1 VKRPVLI
8 AVAAALLAAPA
19 TAAAQTP
26 VPPAPPAPPAPAPAQ
41 PKFAVEA
48 AKVFRAGNDLLTLKG
63 KRWVLR
69 GAIAPAAANERLQ
82 LLVFR
87 DGKQI
92 RKVHAVTQAD
102 GSFSRAFKA
111 RRTGRYSVR
120 VVSPG
125 SAVIAAKRG
134 PKLTVGVYEPR
145 ASDGQSNALV
155 KLLQR
160 SLARLHYAVPTGGT
174 YDAATG
180 RAVMAFRKVNSMAR
194 RYDADRAVITKA
206 LSGKGGFQVRHPD
219 AGRHVE
225 ADLSRQVLALIN
237 GEHVVSIYHTSSGA
251 PATPTVIGSFRVY
264 LQTPGTNAKGM
275 LDSSYFIRG
284 YAIHGYVDVPA
295 FNASHGCLR
304 IPIPDA
310 ARVFSWLHI
319 GDRVIVYP

>member
-1 VKRPVLI
+1 MKRPVLL

-26 VPPAPPAPPAPAPAQ
+26 VPPAPPAPPAPAPAK
-41 PKFAVEA
+41 PKFALKAE
-48 AKVFRAGNDLLTLKG
+48 KVQRAGHDLVALQG
-63 KRWVLR
+63 KRWILR
-69 GAIAPAAANERLQ
+69 GAVAPAAAGEKLQ

-87 DGKQI
+87 NGKQI

-102 GSFSRAFKA
+102 GSFSRVFKGKRA
-111 RRTGRYSVR
+111 GRYSVR
-120 VVSPG
+120 VVSTG
-125 SAVIAAKRG
+125 SAVLAAKTG

-145 ASDGQSNALV
+145 ASDGESNPLV

-180 RAVMAFRKVNSMAR
+180 RAVMAFRKVNFMAR
-194 RYDADRAVITKA
+194 RYDADGAVIRKA
-206 LSGKGGFQVRHPD
+206 LAGKGGFHVRHPD

-225 ADLSRQVLALIN
+225 ADLSRQVLALID
-237 GEHVVSIYHTSSGA
+237 GKDVVAIYHTSSGA
-251 PATPTVIGSFRVY
+251 PATPTVLGSFRVY
-264 LQTPGTNAKGM
+264 MKTPGTNAKGM
-275 LDSSYFIRG
+275 VDSNYFIRG

-310 ARVFSWLHI
+310 ARVDSWLHI

>member
-1 VKRPVLI
+1 MYS
-8 AVAAALLAAPA
+8 
-19 TAAAQTP
+19 
-26 VPPAPPAPPAPAPAQ
+26 
-41 PKFAVEA
+41 
-48 AKVFRAGNDLLTLKG
+48 AGHDLLTLQG

-69 GAIAPAAANERLQ
+69 GTVAPAVAGERLQ

-92 RKVHAVTQAD
+92 RKVHAVTKAD
-102 GSFSRAFKA
+102 GSFTRVFKGKRA
-111 RRTGRYSVR
+111 GRYSVR
-120 VVSPG
+120 VVSTG
-125 SAVIAAKRG
+125 SAALAAKTG

-180 RAVMAFRKVNSMAR
+180 RAVMAFRKVNFMAR
-194 RYDADRAVITKA
+194 RYDADRAVIAKA
-206 LSGKGGFQVRHPD
+206 ISGKGGFHVRHPD

-225 ADLSRQVLALIN
+225 ADLSRQVLALIQ
-237 GEHVVSIYHTSSGA
+237 GDKVVSIYHTSSGA

-264 LQTPGTNAKGM
+264 MQTPGTNAKGM
-275 LDSSYFIRG
+275 VDSSYFIRG

>member
-1 VKRPVLI
+1 MKRPVLV

-19 TAAAQTP
+19 SAAAQTP
-26 VPPAPPAPPAPAPAQ
+26 PAPAPPAPAPAPAK
-41 PKFAVEA
+41 PKFAVKAE
-48 AKVFRAGNDLLTLKG
+48 KVFRAGDDQLTLQG

-69 GAIAPAAANERLQ
+69 GAIAPAAAGEQLQ
-82 LLVFR
+82 LLVHR

-92 RKVHAVTQAD
+92 RKVRAVTQAD
-102 GSFSRAFKA
+102 GSFARAFKA
-111 RRTGRYSVR
+111 KRPGRYSIR
-120 VVSPG
+120 VVHPG
-125 SAVIAAKRG
+125 SAAIAAATG
-134 PKLTVGVYEPR
+134 PKVTVGVFAPR
-145 ASDGQSNALV
+145 ASDGQSNPLV

-160 SLARLHYAVPTGGT
+160 SLARMHYAVPTGGT

-194 RYDADRAVITKA
+194 RYDADRGVITKA
-206 LSGKGGFQVRHPD
+206 LAGKGGFTVRHPD

-237 GEHVVSIYHTSSGA
+237 GKNVVAIYHTSSGA
-251 PATPTVIGSFRVY
+251 PATPTVLGSFRVY
-264 LQTPGTNAKGM
+264 MKTPGTNAKGM
-275 LDSSYFIRG
+275 LDSNYFIRG

-310 ARVFSWLHI
+310 ARVDSWLHI